1 METHADHSADDRK
14 LMFFYPFVMLRLLS
28 SRGKIPQHLLW
39 WSADL
44 SSSRALRMTFLL
56 LSEMCQ
62 QLTWM
67 YALAYVYVCKT
78 KLTLWKKRLYN
89 SGYIH
94 CLLICPKTSYHHVI
108 LPLRLCSF
116 ATQASFTAR
125 SRVKLWC
132 RQLIQQ
138 EQLNKWVSVW
148 YPLCLLLP
156 VWLNLLWIS
165 TLCSRLYSN
174 TPSSVIIKYTIGFWE
189 EEAVS
194 CSRHLWCHRLV
205 FLNAWSGLSPLKTP
219 VGWTNGEHDLLNTS
233 C

>member
-1 METHADHSADDRK
+1 MQITLQTIESLCFFIHLWCYDCFRQEGKYLNTYFDD
-14 LMFFYPFVMLRLLS
+14 LL
-28 SRGKIPQHLLW
+28 
-39 WSADL
+39 
-44 SSSRALRMTFLL
+44 TFPLVEPWGWHFCFWVKCVNSL
-56 LSEMCQ
+56 HECMH
-62 QLTWM
+62 WH
-67 YALAYVYVCKT
+67 YVYVCKT

-219 VGWTNGEHDLLNTS
+219 MGWTNGEHDLLNTS